1 LFSVTEN
8 ETAGFIN
15 DPAAILNCYIGSKS
29 FCFFAQPARN
39 SPTVR
44 SGIMMPLT
52 LPKYSLPKIKMPQD
66 ARDYQILFLSFFLIL
81 GVSTRDWT
89 LRPDLMLVVF
99 GVCWLTQAIA
109 VFFTQTRLA
118 SPKSKL
124 GKFPINIPNQAYI
137 TYLQNLGSL
146 RSATI
151 TALGLC
157 LLLRSDSYVTM
168 AIASCLAILSKFI
181 FHLDGKHWFNPAN
194 FGIIAALSLGDR
206 AWVSPGQWGDDSWY
220 ALLFLGL
227 GALVLKRVGRWDTS
241 VTFLGSY
248 ALLEGVRNY
257 WLGWTLDVLVHRLM
271 SGSLLLFALFM
282 VTDPRSIPNAR
293 IGRIVWA
300 VAIAVLTFVLRNQ
313 FYIADAMMYALFA
326 LSPLTLLCDR
336 IWSNSKFT
344 WKPQLKLAGNASEV

>member
-1 LFSVTEN
+1 ML
-8 ETAGFIN
+8 
-15 DPAAILNCYIGSKS
+15 
-29 FCFFAQPARN
+29 
-39 SPTVR
+39 
-44 SGIMMPLT
+44 PLT
-52 LPKYSLPKIKMPQD
+52 LPKFALPKILSKIRLPQD
-66 ARDYQILFLSFFLIL
+66 ARDYQILFLSLFLIL

-89 LRPDLMLVVF
+89 LHPDLMLLVF
-99 GVCWLTQAIA
+99 GVCWLTQAVA
-109 VFFTQTRLA
+109 VVFTQA
-118 SPKSKL
+118 IAPKSMPQEQL
-124 GKFPINIPNQAYI
+124 GKFPLNIPNP
-137 TYLQNLGSL
+137 TYFSHLQNLGSL

-168 AIASCLAILSKFI
+168 AVAAFLAIISKFI
-181 FHLDGKHWFNPAN
+181 FRLNGKHWFNPAN
-194 FGIIAALSLGDR
+194 FGIVAALSLGEH

-227 GALVLKRVGRWDTS
+227 GALILKRVGRWDTS
-241 VTFLGSY
+241 ITFLGAY
-248 ALLEGVRNY
+248 ALLEGVRNL
-257 WLGWTLDVLVHRLM
+257 WLGWTFDVLAHRLM

-313 FYIADAMMYALFA
+313 FYIADAMFYALFA

-336 IWSNSKFT
+336 IWSGSKFS
-344 WKPQLKLAGNASEV
+344 WSPRLPELAIARS